1 LTAKEQGTVVVTGG
15 GSGIGAA
22 TARTLAEH
30 GYHVAILDL
39 NEAAAAAVAREIGPR
54 ASFASADVLD
64 EGQLKTAHLRLAKAQ
79 PVITGLVNCAGIA
92 QVPTPAADYAVASWQ
107 RVLDSHVKGAFITC
121 REFGS
126 AMAERGHGAIVNL
139 ASVVGLHP
147 GPVLAYGPAKA
158 AVINLTQILAVEWA
172 GRGVRVN
179 AVAPGWTNTPF
190 LRKDRDMTPIVK
202 AVPMGRLL
210 ESEEVADVIGFLIS
224 PAARA
229 VTGATIP
236 VDGGFVAGVGWGPY
250 GGFPK

>member
-1 LTAKEQGTVVVTGG
+1 MRNRAN
-15 GSGIGAA
+15 AC
-22 TARTLAEH
+22 RTRIP
-30 GYHVAILDL
+30 VAILDL
-39 NEAAAAAVAREIGPR
+39 NEAAAAAVAREIGT
-54 ASFASADVLD
+54 ATSFASADVLD

-202 AVPMGRLL
+202 AVPMGRL